1 MFSWFQKKNNQ
12 QSDSLN
18 PKNLP
23 EDLLVQALFENAI
36 LQAQNFV
43 GRLRHGKQLSLEAQ
57 NKIASQIVE
66 YAFAIMVFYLESA
79 GKGGL
84 KQKIMQKH
92 EMFLMDN
99 CGTNNSESRAQFLE
113 AWRQEIKRKVQWLSL
128 GNDTINLDN
137 NCFAQ
142 SIISDPEFNV
152 DMHNSELLPYI
163 EQFVSDVVLS
173 MKHFGI
179 KNATLDFQ
187 KQFEIRDL
195 PSAQSKIKAPS
206 LDNNKLETSKKKR
219 EKNGWVWILFGL
231 FCMYFIG
238 MIVVFNDSKSSIPI
252 HYKILGEMVE
262 LSGFVVP
269 LLPLILIFT
278 AAGVIPFLFFKKTRQ
293 WKMPVY
299 IFLIISG
306 WQYGGIMAG
315 NFYLNFIEMKISN
328 SRILAFGILFLYLT
342 VFVSVPIITIQWL
355 RNNKCKYILW
365 LLPLAFLYV
374 GLKINVQM
382 HPMPDFNS
390 TLKPHSLIHLE
401 GGLRDRISKDVIT
414 LVKGNSDTKEITRDI
429 EGVIL
434 SPAVSSTDADMIF
447 KENSKAVVVVTAY
460 DKKGNT
466 IGLGSGFFVRADGA
480 VVTNYH
486 VIGMA
491 SDIKVTAGDKVLDVE
506 GLIFSDEKND
516 LVILKAK
523 ARNMPVVKLG
533 VVGKANIGE

>member
-1 MFSWFQKKNNQ
+1 M
-12 QSDSLN
+12 
-18 PKNLP
+18 
-23 EDLLVQALFENAI
+23 
-36 LQAQNFV
+36 
-43 GRLRHGKQLSLEAQ
+43 
-57 NKIASQIVE
+57 
-66 YAFAIMVFYLESA
+66 
-79 GKGGL
+79 